1 VRIFIA
7 EHAMDDATC
16 RRVQAAMDAGV
27 REPSEVID
35 DDMTLVEAVRRASH
49 IEVPPVVFELID
61 AHLDRLRNA
70 IGDFFERPLE
80 GREGVN
86 LLRYDAGG
94 FYKPHVDKAD
104 LAAWPPAAR
113 RAFTVVLFLESSR
126 DADPVGGFSGGLL
139 RLFPEAAEP
148 VDIVPRRGML
158 VAFPAETVHE
168 VSPVVGGH
176 RDTVVDWFS

>member
-1 VRIFIA
+1 MSTWTGCV
-7 EHAMDDATC
+7 M
-16 RRVQAAMDAGV
+16 
-27 REPSEVID
+27 P
-35 DDMTLVEAVRRASH
+35 
-49 IEVPPVVFELID
+49 
-61 AHLDRLRNA
+61 
-70 IGDFFERPLE
+70 IGDFFEWPLE

-86 LLRYDAGG
+86 LLRYDPGG

-104 LAAWPPAAR
+104 LPAWPPASR

-168 VSPVVGGH
+168 VSPVVGWSPRYGCRLVLVIRHH
-176 RDTVVDWFS
+176 RSPIHDRRHRRG